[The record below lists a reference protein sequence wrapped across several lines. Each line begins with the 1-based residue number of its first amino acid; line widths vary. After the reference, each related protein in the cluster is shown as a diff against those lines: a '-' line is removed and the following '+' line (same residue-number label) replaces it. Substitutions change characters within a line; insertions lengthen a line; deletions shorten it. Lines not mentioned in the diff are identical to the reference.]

1 LVIYSHYKKQSGVVL
16 ITALIMIIA
25 VSGIA
30 VSLMSSSTTDLK
42 VLSST
47 QDREVASNRV
57 KGDTLRAISAEKVAG
72 IDSDFYRLKGQFEG
86 QANKNFDITAANSE
100 STVLLFNENDGPS
113 LLKCLPRYAVTPSL
127 KCNYLRMETTL
138 KYGKQDSNGDGKH
151 DIEIHSGI
159 VQALGTS
166 GKSL

>member
-1 LVIYSHYKKQSGVVL
+1 VIYSSYKKESGVVL

-42 VLSST
+42 VLSGA

-57 KGDTLRAISAEKVAG
+57 KGDTQRTIGTEKTAG
-72 IDSDFYRLKGQFEG
+72 INSDFYRLKGQFEA
-86 QANKNFDITAANSE
+86 QTNKNFNISAVNSQ
-100 STVLLFNENDGPS
+100 STVLLYNENDGPT
-113 LLKCLPRYAVTPSL
+113 LLKCLPRLAVTPSL
-127 KCNYLRMETTL
+127 KCNYLRMEATL
-138 KYGKQDSNGDGKH
+138 KYGKQDTNGDGKH
-151 DIEIHSGI
+151 KIEIHSGI

>member
-1 LVIYSHYKKQSGVVL
+1 VIYSRNNKESGVVL

-42 VLSST
+42 VLSGA
-47 QDREVASNRV
+47 QDREIASNRV
-57 KGDTLRAISAEKVAG
+57 KGDTQRTIGAEKSAG
-72 IDSDFYRLKGQFEG
+72 INSHFYRLKGQFEA
-86 QANKNFDITAANSE
+86 QTNKSFNISAENLQ
-100 STVLLFNENDGPS
+100 STVLLFNENDGPR
-113 LLKCLPRYAVTPSL
+113 LLKCLPRLAVTPSL
-127 KCNYLRMETTL
+127 KCNYLRMESKL
-138 KYGKQDSNGDGKH
+138 NYGKKDSNGDGKH
-151 DIEIHSGI
+151 KIEIHSGI